1 MQRWGRGMNFDLLA
15 LSLAAVIVAVILVRL
30 TKASGLLKDS
40 MIPQMAPAD
49 RTYSLSRTQMFFWF
63 VVIVATYVYLF
74 IAKSAVPEV
83 SDQAVMLMG
92 ISLATAGGAVWV
104 DAAQSTPE
112 DALNDALK
120 ALGLSSYQDV
130 AQLQAQIGAADP
142 AQLAALN
149 DKALLL
155 QTYKDKTAPFKTQGL
170 FRDLCTDI
178 NGTALHRLQA
188 VAWTVII
195 GAIFVYEALLSGAM
209 PNLSANLLA
218 LMGIGNAGYV
228 GFKYNETQY

>member
-15 LSLAAVIVAVILVRL
+15 LSLAAVIVAMILVRL

-40 MIPQMAPAD
+40 MIPQVAPAD

-130 AQLQAQIGAADP
+130 AQLPAQIGAADP